1 MFPRIRARMPRRG
14 ARWALV
20 PWMPDPAFLR
30 SLLYEWAS
38 LLLVLPVLY
47 SLFRAMSCGY

>member
-1 MFPRIRARMPRRG
+1 
-14 ARWALV
+14 
-20 PWMPDPAFLR
+20 MPDPAFLR

-47 SLFRAMSCGY
+47 YLPAGCWSTAANIRPLQAFQSSIIKRMSSS